1 MFVAKGLDFPH
12 VFLMRLECMPTHLAS
27 NLDEQLRL
35 LYVAMTRAMQTL
47 TLSCVGAPAD
57 DSSLVQRVQGA
68 LDELQAQ
75 MDQTHAAHAP

>member
-1 MFVAKGLDFPH
+1 
-12 VFLMRLECMPTHLAS
+12 
-27 NLDEQLRL
+27 
-35 LYVAMTRAMQTL
+35 MTRAMQTL